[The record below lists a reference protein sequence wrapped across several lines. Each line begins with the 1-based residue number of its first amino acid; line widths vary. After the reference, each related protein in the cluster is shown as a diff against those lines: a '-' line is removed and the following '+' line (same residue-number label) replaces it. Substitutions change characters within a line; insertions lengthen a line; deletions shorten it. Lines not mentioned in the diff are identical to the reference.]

1 MKHCSKCFGRLFQA
15 DLPQERFL
23 SYTIVL
29 LAIAYVGLT
38 WTGSSSSACADVSNA
53 GASLHVSAQPLSCQ

>member
-1 MKHCSKCFGRLFQA
+1 MKHYSRCFGRLLQA
-15 DLPQERFL
+15 DLPQERVL
-23 SYTIVL
+23 SYMIVL

-38 WTGSSSSACADVSNA
+38 WTGQASSACADVNP